1 MMTPYRYA
9 ILMFDGDDASLGQ
22 VPIDPDWEPA
32 LEWARL
38 QALRRHGLELAGA
51 GEPSSLAIEPLWHE
65 AGAPYIRGFQVRTTG
80 AETDPEPCELSLRFF
95 HDVADAAARRLIE
108 DGKLERGT
116 TYRYA
121 ACAFPIS
128 PDHDADLAGSRARF
142 AVERQP
148 EPQRFA
154 VEQQPDGP
162 RFAVEQL
169 PARPRLLQSSLSERL
184 RGAEPIAAGG
194 GEQEDAAELPVLLP
208 ARVLEEAAD
217 LARTEEG
224 IETGGL
230 LIGHLHHDPGM
241 GELLVE
247 VTAQLPARHTC
258 GDATKLTFTAQTW
271 TEARATLA
279 LRGKDE
285 IMLGWWHSHPVRH
298 WCRNCP
304 LDRQRDCALARGFLS
319 ADDRALHRAIFP
331 SAYSVALLASDVAFD
346 EVSFSL
352 FGWRQGRLEPRGF
365 HRRKEG
371 ATVPGSATGSRSGER
386 STRESNEADTEQP
399 AIERLTPLPAAP
411 APLAAV
417 AAPLTAAPAPLP
429 AGPAPLNAGPDSG
442 ACAERRR

>member
-1 MMTPYRYA
+1 MTTPYRYA

-22 VPIDPDWEPA
+22 VLIDPDWEPA

-38 QALRRHGLELAGA
+38 QALRRHGLELAGAGA

-65 AGAPYIRGFQVRTTG
+65 AGAPYIRGFQVRMTG
-80 AETDPEPCELSLRFF
+80 AEADPEPCELSLRFF
-95 HDVADAAARRLIE
+95 HDAADVAAKRLIE

-142 AVERQP
+142 AVERQ
-148 EPQRFA
+148 
-154 VEQQPDGP
+154 
-162 RFAVEQL
+162 

-241 GELLVE
+241 AELLVE

-365 HRRKEG
+365 HRRQGG
-371 ATVPGSATGSRSGER
+371 ATVPGSATGSRSRER
-386 STRESNEADTEQP
+386 STRESNEADAEQP

-429 AGPAPLNAGPDSG
+429 AGPAPLPAGPAPLTAGSDSG

>member
-1 MMTPYRYA
+1 
-9 ILMFDGDDASLGQ
+9 
-22 VPIDPDWEPA
+22 
-32 LEWARL
+32 
-38 QALRRHGLELAGA
+38 
-51 GEPSSLAIEPLWHE
+51 
-65 AGAPYIRGFQVRTTG
+65 
-80 AETDPEPCELSLRFF
+80 
-95 HDVADAAARRLIE
+95 
-108 DGKLERGT
+108 
-116 TYRYA
+116 
-121 ACAFPIS
+121 
-128 PDHDADLAGSRARF
+128 
-142 AVERQP
+142 
-148 EPQRFA
+148 
-154 VEQQPDGP
+154 
-162 RFAVEQL
+162 
-169 PARPRLLQSSLSERL
+169 LLQSSLSERL

-230 LIGHLHHDPGM
+230 LIGHLHHDQGM
-241 GELLVE
+241 AELLVE

-346 EVSFSL
+346 DVSFSL
-352 FGWRQGRLEPRGF
+352 FGWRQGRIERRGF
-365 HRRKEG
+365 HRRQE
-371 ATVPGSATGSRSGER
+371 AASVAPAASSTTAEREAGEA
-386 STRESNEADTEQP
+386 NEEDARRQP
-399 AIERLTPLPAAP
+399 LEAP
-411 APLAAV
+411 APLAAT
-417 AAPLTAAPAPLP
+417 PSQIPTP
-429 AGPAPLNAGPDSG
+429 AGAGG
-442 ACAERRR
+442 YAERPR